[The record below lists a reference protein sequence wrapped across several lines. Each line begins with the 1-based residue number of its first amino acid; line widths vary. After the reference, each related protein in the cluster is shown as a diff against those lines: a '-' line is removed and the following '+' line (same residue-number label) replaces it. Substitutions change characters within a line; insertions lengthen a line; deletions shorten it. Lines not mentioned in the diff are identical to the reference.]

1 MWHDKLLYVLDDL
14 FIYFEEQFYGQV
26 QEECYLFLLF
36 LDSMESIQQ
45 GWSRGLILY
54 WLVRCFTWN

>member
-45 GWSRGLILY
+45 G
-54 WLVRCFTWN
+54 